1 MKQAPA
7 ACLLIAGSLLVA
19 GCFVTTDEN
28 LWKQRKEAGP
38 DVDVADITVADIS
51 WQEAAEQGP
60 WPDGPRP
67 EGPDVD
73 GPTADKSLVDAPPQP
88 DTNKDP
94 NGTPCSAGS
103 SCSTGH
109 CMDNV
114 CCNAACGGACEACNL
129 AGQVGTCSPVAAGT
143 DPDDDCAPEAVS
155 TCGRD
160 GLCNGSGGCRTYA
173 AGTECAAPVCS
184 SSTASSVK
192 KCSATG
198 SCASSPEVA
207 CTPYRCDSSTG
218 TCYTSCSSDLQC
230 YLYKCNTATSACY
243 TKCTSVSQCQTGLK
257 CIGNGKCK

>member
-1 MKQAPA
+1 LKRTYA
-7 ACLLIAGSLLVA
+7 ACLLVTGSLLVA

-28 LWKQRKEAGP
+28 LWKQRGEAGP
-38 DVDVADITVADIS
+38 DVNVADINVADIS

-109 CMDNV
+109 CVDNV
-114 CCNAACGGACEACNL
+114 CCNAACGGVCEACNL
-129 AGQVGTCSPVAAGT
+129 QGKVGTCSPVAVGM
-143 DPDDDCAPEAVS
+143 
-155 TCGRD
+155 
-160 GLCNGSGGCRTYA
+160 
-173 AGTECAAPVCS
+173 ECAAAVCS

-198 SCASSPEVA
+198 SCATTPEVA

-218 TCYTSCSSDLQC
+218 TCYTSCSSDVQC

-243 TKCTSVSQCQTGLK
+243 TKCSSVSQCQAGLK